1 MVSHLYRFLLNQIFE
16 IFILKHQNSKSNKKK
31 IKDYYCTSETL
42 SRHSVRSRIFVGG
55 VFFFL
60 FFFIERVK
68 EKLNFHPTMMHVL
81 HS

>member
-60 FFFIERVK
+60 FFFYRK
-68 EKLNFHPTMMHVL
+68 G
-81 HS
+81 